1 MAAAIV
7 EHVNITV
14 RDPQAT
20 ASLLMS
26 IFDWKIR
33 WQGESMDG
41 QGYTV
46 HVGSNN
52 SYIALYAS
60 ESPAPSTENSYTH
73 ITGLNHVGIVVD
85 DLAGIEENVKKAGLK
100 PYSHG
105 NYEPGERF
113 YFEDTDGLEVEV
125 VSYNNS

>member
-33 WQGESMDG
+33 WEGESMDG

-60 ESPAPSTENSYTH
+60 ESPEPSTENSYTH

-85 DLAGIEENVKKAGLK
+85 DLAGIEENVIKAGLK
-100 PYSHG
+100 SYSHG